1 MKISAGLVIIQN
13 NMILLGHPTNGSW
26 NNSYSFPKG
35 HLEDNESIL
44 DAALR
49 ETEEEIGLIVDIN
62 DIDYSTLECIDYK
75 KNDNVYKKVYYYL
88 VYPNLDI
95 DINKLVLQMNE
106 IDSVDFFSK
115 EDAEKLIFWRLKDV
129 LKHLK

>member
-1 MKISAGLVIIQN
+1 MKISVGLVIIQN

-26 NNSYSFPKG
+26 SNSYSFPKG
-35 HLEDNESIL
+35 HLKNNESIL

-62 DIDYSTLECIDYK
+62 DIDFNTLECIEYK

-88 VYPNLDI
+88 VYPKSDI
-95 DINKLVLQMNE
+95 DISKLILQMDE
-106 IDSVDFFSK
+106 INSADFFNK
-115 EDAEKLIFWRLKDV
+115 EDAEELIFWRLKDV